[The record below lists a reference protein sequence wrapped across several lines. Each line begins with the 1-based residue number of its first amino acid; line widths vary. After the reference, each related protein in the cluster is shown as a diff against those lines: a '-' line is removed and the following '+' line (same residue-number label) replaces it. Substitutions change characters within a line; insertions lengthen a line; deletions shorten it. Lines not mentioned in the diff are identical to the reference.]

1 MTMPELWGWV
11 ETLLVQLGVWD
22 LLTSALTII
31 VVISLGMF
39 ALKVIRGSG

>member
-22 LLTSALTII
+22 LLTAAVTII
-31 VVISLGMF
+31 AVISLGTF
-39 ALKVIRGSG
+39 ALSVLRR

>member
-22 LLTSALTII
+22 LLTAAITVI
-31 VVISLGMF
+31 VIVSLGSY
-39 ALKVIRGSG
+39 ALSMLRR

>member
-22 LLTSALTII
+22 TLTTAISII
-31 VVISLGMF
+31 VVISLGAF
-39 ALKVIRGSG
+39 ALSALRR

>member
-22 LLTSALTII
+22 MLGAAISVII
-31 VVISLGMF
+31 TVSLAFWVISRLS
-39 ALKVIRGSG
+39 R